1 MPIPSKMALRINCSC
16 PEQRS
21 SPFGFH
27 QSRPSGSL
35 LQLQMIRLKEKKML
49 LNHKIGQDKT
59 CFTFSDHVGNA
70 SLKEVCHYTFYFKDL
85 NLQSI
90 KFKTMEIKFVQYCS
104 RKKVVSLLLELSKTD
119 FKWTAKF
126 KKRFLLEAPF
136 QWCWTWSVSTGP
148 PPPCRGN
155 DNQQQ
160 LI

>member
-85 NLQSI
+85 YLPSKDQIQNNENQTCAR
-90 KFKTMEIKFVQYCS
+90 FCS
-104 RKKVVSLLLELSKTD
+104 SEKVVSFLLELSKTHL
-119 FKWTAKF
+119 K
-126 KKRFLLEAPF
+126 
-136 QWCWTWSVSTGP
+136 
-148 PPPCRGN
+148 
-155 DNQQQ
+155 
-160 LI
+160 